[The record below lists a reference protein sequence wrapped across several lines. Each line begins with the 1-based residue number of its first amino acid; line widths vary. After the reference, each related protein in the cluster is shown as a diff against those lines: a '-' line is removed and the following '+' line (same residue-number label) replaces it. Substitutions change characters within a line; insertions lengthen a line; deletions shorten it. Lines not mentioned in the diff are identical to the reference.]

1 MAALDDK
8 QHSGFAWKAA
18 LLARDTSWAMS
29 EESVEI
35 VRAATEAMIGGDAEA
50 ALNALSPNIHWHA
63 TVGGVEEGRVYSG
76 REAVAQAFVDYF
88 ATWERIELR
97 ADEYIDA
104 GNDEVVVFF
113 HEVAKGRASG
123 VVVETDT
130 GTINTVRN
138 GKIVKVRSYMDRTE
152 ALEAAG
158 LSE

>member
-1 MAALDDK
+1 
-8 QHSGFAWKAA
+8 
-18 LLARDTSWAMS
+18 MS
-29 EESVEI
+29 EENVQT

-50 ALNALSPNIHWHA
+50 ALNALSADIEWHA
-63 TVGGVEEGRVYSG
+63 TVGGVDEGRVYSG
-76 REAVAQAFVDYF
+76 REAVAEAFVDYF

-104 GNDEVVVFF
+104 GNDHVVVLF

-130 GTINTVRN
+130 GTVNTVRD
-138 GKIVKVRSYMDRTE
+138 GKIVKVRSYMDRAE

-158 LSE
+158 LRE